1 MQESELE
8 QNLLQQNDDT
18 HYDIVEFAQNFFNN
32 HERTPEGKK
41 KCTLYIENRTM

>member
-32 HERTPEGKK
+32 HERTPEGKE
-41 KCTLYIENRTM
+41 KCTLYI